1 MGEGG
6 VVLKGMY
13 GAAAANGAPTALRTV
28 LNAGF
33 PSYYCYCYC
42 TPSALIYF

>member
-1 MGEGG
+1 MGSSRRREYVGESG

-33 PSYYCYCYC
+33 PSY
-42 TPSALIYF
+42 